1 MTKVLVVQSSALNET
16 SNTRLLTGKLLTR
29 LGRDAEVAV
38 TTRDLAHHPL
48 PHITDQTLGAF
59 FTPADQRS
67 AEQNEIIALSDT
79 LVAELMNTDIII
91 IAAPMY
97 NFGVPSTLKAYFD
110 HIARAGVTFKYTE
123 TGPVGLVQGKQ
134 AYIVTATG
142 GIHAGTPRDFVAPYV
157 TTFLGFLGINAVE
170 TFAAEGM
177 SMADMKEASLNQAIS
192 AIEQL

>member
-16 SNTRLLTGKLLTR
+16 SNTRLLTSKLLSR

-38 TTRDLAHHPL
+38 TTRDLAQHPL

-123 TGPVGLVQGKQ
+123 TGPVGLVQDKQ